1 MIRLVLGNK
10 PSSNYFEWFLI
21 EMLINTVFQS
31 RNHSI
36 ERISFSNF
44 FQHHFFFDILK
55 IIFVIIQN
63 IFIIIHR
70 FQIIWWI
77 ISLANINHEMKLSG
91 HIFTWLGLRSRQWFK
106 WILNHHSDDYEQSI
120 TSFLTLFVSWII
132 RELINLRNWDKLLTK
147 ITQNS
152 QAIIY

>member
-1 MIRLVLGNK
+1 MVPDWGVDQHCVSKQKSFDRTNQFFQFLSASLFLWYPK
-10 PSSNYFEWFLI
+10 NYFH
-21 EMLINTVFQS
+21 
-31 RNHSI
+31 NHTK
-36 ERISFSNF
+36 
-44 FQHHFFFDILK
+44 IL
-55 IIFVIIQN
+55 
-63 IFIIIHR
+63 IIIHR

-77 ISLANINHEMKLSG
+77 ISLANINHEMKLSCY
-91 HIFTWLGLRSRQWFK
+91 IFTWLGLRSRQWFK